1 MFDAIIKRKLSPE
14 KEADTTQDD
23 LKIHRTENVISQQ
36 ISLYCDIFVVV
47 STCIVLLD
55 SDSLTFSISNTILFV
70 CCVIFNM
77 STLLIIHICL
87 QSFVISYFLFIILLS
102 FRQQK
107 IVLMFLSYASV
118 SSFSCDSISY
128 FALDMPSA
136 LHIVYVPHPMVYIL
150 CYGVTQ
156 LSTYIPV

>member
-1 MFDAIIKRKLSPE
+1 M
-14 KEADTTQDD
+14 
-23 LKIHRTENVISQQ
+23 
-36 ISLYCDIFVVV
+36 V
-47 STCIVLLD
+47 STRIVLLD
-55 SDSLTFSISNTILFV
+55 SDSLIFSISNTILAV

-77 STLLIIHICL
+77 SILLIIHICL

-136 LHIVYVPHPMVYIL
+136 LHIVYVPHPMVYL

>member
-1 MFDAIIKRKLSPE
+1 M
-14 KEADTTQDD
+14 
-23 LKIHRTENVISQQ
+23 
-36 ISLYCDIFVVV
+36 IFSV
-47 STCIVLLD
+47 
-55 SDSLTFSISNTILFV
+55 SNTILSV

-102 FRQQK
+102 FRQHK
-107 IVLMFLSYASV
+107 IVLMFLSYAFV

-136 LHIVYVPHPMVYIL
+136 LHIVYVPHLMVYIYYVMVSHSYL
-150 CYGVTQ
+150 HIY
-156 LSTYIPV
+156 LYDRKSTLIIIITYFTRHANTLTKKSLMRTHTVKSCRGCI